1 MTLKY
6 NKFGKKAAIP
16 IELSEAEKIKI
27 RAALK
32 SLFKDL
38 QYKLKI
44 ETTVVHLR
52 EGVVMAQMPLSLLF
66 KEALNFIRILF
77 I

>member
-44 ETTVVHLR
+44 ETTQKNYPKNP
-52 EGVVMAQMPLSLLF
+52 ENYP
-66 KEALNFIRILF
+66 KKKKDTK
-77 I
+77 